1 MTDWFADDEFW
12 EATYPFMFPAHTF
25 EAAEHEAG
33 QLMALSGCQSG
44 RLLDLCCGPGRHA
57 VPFRKAGFNVTG
69 VDRSQLLLD
78 KARVYSAEHGAAI
91 EWVKSDMRDFL
102 RSDSFELAICMSTSF
117 GFFEDASDNLRV
129 LENVFESLRPSG
141 CFVLDVMGKEK
152 IARVFAPVGATEH
165 PEAGTR
171 FERRSVVDDWS
182 KMDNTWTLLKDGVA
196 RDFHLRHW
204 LYSGQ
209 ELKAMLLEAG
219 FPDVELVGDLSGA
232 PYGLDASRLIAVAR
246 KP

>member
-1 MTDWFADDEFW
+1 MTEWFADDEFW
-12 EATYPFMFPAHTF
+12 EATYPFMFP
-25 EAAEHEAG
+25 ESSLAAGECETG
-33 QLMALSGCQSG
+33 QLMALSGCESD

-57 VPFRKAGFNVTG
+57 VPLRKAGFDVTG
-69 VDRSQLLLD
+69 VDRSQFLLEQ
-78 KARVYSAEHGAAI
+78 ARAYAADQGI
-91 EWVKSDMRDFL
+91 DVEWVRRDMREFV
-102 RSDSFELAICMSTSF
+102 RSGSFDLAICMFTSF

-129 LENVFESLRPSG
+129 LENVFRSLRPGG
-141 CFVLDVMGKEK
+141 CFVLDVMGKER

-171 FERRSVVDDWS
+171 FERRSVADDWS
-182 KMDNTWTLLKDGVA
+182 KMDNTWTLVKDGVA

-219 FPDVELVGDLSGA
+219 FPDVRLVGDLSGA
-232 PYGLDASRLIAVAR
+232 PYGPGASRLIAVAR